1 MVKWNWLQRTMVAL
15 SLASCGT
22 TPTISEDATSDASD
36 TAAADVAT
44 DTAVAPTETTL
55 AVQREACAFGPGA
68 LAATTFGS
76 DAPDLS
82 KAPIDTIVVLMM
94 ENRSYDHLLGHLKAF
109 GQPDAEGAPDDAS
122 NVDGKGKSV
131 AWFHFDD
138 YCFDDTT
145 HQWNQVHAQFNGGK
159 MDGFCT
165 ANGGS
170 SLDPDGHRAMGYY
183 TDADIPFFYQL
194 ASTYAIGDR
203 FFCDALGATDMN
215 RLFLYAGSAFGRT
228 YNAIFGDPHRSIMD
242 LLDEA
247 KVEWKVYNESVPGL
261 GILVDGY
268 TSHLDRFVPLAD
280 FAKDAAA
287 GKLPQVVFVDP
298 DLLEQAQGGCDD
310 FHPPGNVQLGEKF
323 VFDVVDA
330 VQKSPQWA
338 HTALFVTFDEHG
350 GQFDHVPPPKACVPD
365 DSAFDGKKGD
375 LEVPFDN
382 YGVRVPFIVV
392 SPYARKHFVSHKR
405 LSNASIL
412 RFIEARFG
420 MPALSKRDAN
430 SHVPAEFFDFAKPEF
445 ATPPAFA
452 ATTLNQAKADA
463 CVKAFPHK

>member
-280 FAKDAAA
+280 FANVSRPIAISAWISGHGLA
-287 GKLPQVVFVDP
+287 
-298 DLLEQAQGGCDD
+298 LLA
-310 FHPPGNVQLGEKF
+310 
-323 VFDVVDA
+323 
-330 VQKSPQWA
+330 SP
-338 HTALFVTFDEHG
+338 T
-350 GQFDHVPPPKACVPD
+350 
-365 DSAFDGKKGD
+365 
-375 LEVPFDN
+375 
-382 YGVRVPFIVV
+382 IVV
-392 SPYARKHFVSHKR
+392 VVGGLAIAGVGY
-405 LSNASIL
+405 
-412 RFIEARFG
+412 
-420 MPALSKRDAN
+420 D
-430 SHVPAEFFDFAKPEF
+430 
-445 ATPPAFA
+445 
-452 ATTLNQAKADA
+452 
-463 CVKAFPHK
+463 